1 MSDPVVIDT
10 AVFGA
15 ELAPQSASLAQRYE
29 PHVTGRVVVIS
40 FVTAAELRY
49 GAARAQWVDLKRR
62 RLERLIGGATIVWPD
77 ERLVA
82 AYVGLRVECA
92 AIGHGLAG
100 KIHEADRWV
109 AATALWLGIPLVAHD
124 RIFRGVP
131 GLALLTE
138 LD

>member
-1 MSDPVVIDT
+1 MSDPVVVDT

-29 PHVTGRVVVIS
+29 PHLTGRVVVIS

-49 GAARAQWVDLKRR
+49 GAARARWGDLKRR
-62 RLERLIGGATIVWPD
+62 RLERLIAGATIVWPD

-82 AYVGLRVECA
+82 AYVGLRVESA
-92 AIGHGLAG
+92 AMGHGLAG
-100 KIHEADRWV
+100 KVHEADRWV

-131 GLALLTE
+131 GLTLLTE